1 MWNTVSPP
9 CPLDCRFL
17 HQLYNAFPRIMNFL
31 PGSHHD
37 LFRKWEKLK
46 RFVANVIENHRKDWN
61 PAEAR
66 DFIDAYLQE
75 IEKVS
80 EPGCFPEECS

>member
-1 MWNTVSPP
+1 M
-9 CPLDCRFL
+9 
-17 HQLYNAFPRIMNFL
+17 
-31 PGSHHD
+31 
-37 LFRKWEKLK
+37 
-46 RFVANVIENHRKDWN
+46 FVANVIENHRKDWN